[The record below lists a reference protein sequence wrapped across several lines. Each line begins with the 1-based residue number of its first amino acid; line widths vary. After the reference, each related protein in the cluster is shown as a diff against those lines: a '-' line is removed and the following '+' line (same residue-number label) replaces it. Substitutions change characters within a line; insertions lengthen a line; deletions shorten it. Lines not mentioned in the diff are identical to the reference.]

1 MTAALLRRAWLEVGR
16 RLVARRRLDQP
27 EDVFMLHRDEA
38 AGAVTDGDRRQD
50 LVRQRRAER
59 AWVATHPGP
68 LRLGTAPEPPPDL
81 RGLPAAGRRVNAA
94 LLWGIE
100 QEFAPITAADGG
112 AIAGLPGGAGRYTGT
127 ARVVRSEAD
136 FDKVQPG
143 DVVVCTITNPS
154 WAVLFGIAGAFVCDA
169 GGPLSHTAIL
179 AREYAIPSVLA
190 AGDATR
196 RIADGATVTVDGGAG
211 TVTPG

>member
-50 LVRQRRAER
+50 LVQQRRAER

-68 LRLGTAPEPPPDL
+68 LRLGTEPGPPSDV